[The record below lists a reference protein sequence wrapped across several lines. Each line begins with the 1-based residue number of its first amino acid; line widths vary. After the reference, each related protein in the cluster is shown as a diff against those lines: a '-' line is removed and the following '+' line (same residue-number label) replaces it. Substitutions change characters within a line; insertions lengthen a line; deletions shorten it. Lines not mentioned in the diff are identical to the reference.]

1 VTPDRALALEP
12 EALLAEV
19 RAAGLRQKGGAGL
32 LLAERWEAVRQAP
45 GMGKVVICN
54 AVDGERRAQIAGYV
68 LRRDPR
74 AVLEGL
80 LVAARAVGADSC
92 VVCVSAEYEDEAA
105 ALEKAVAQMTGAV
118 PWPAV
123 RIEKVLATL
132 VAAEETALIRG
143 LEGRQALPYLR
154 VAGDLRG
161 VGGAPTLVEN
171 AETLAAVAA
180 LLGEKN
186 SGAAEATVVAV
197 FGDVDRPATIEVPR
211 GTTIAA
217 AIELATCGTLARDG
231 IKAVQI
237 GGPAAPFLAGEA
249 LDTVI
254 DPDALQ
260 RIGCT
265 PGGGGRP
272 TLGWGGF
279 EVFAAGRCGV
289 EMARDVTARLHEESC
304 GKCVFCREGTRQ
316 MLDLLN
322 DVVDGTATEEQ
333 IELLHE
339 LGEAMKTGS
348 ICSLGWGAA
357 LPALSAVGLF
367 AEDFKAHLEAKRCPG
382 DG

>member
-1 VTPDRALALEP
+1 VTPERALALEP
-12 EALLAEV
+12 EAVLAEV

-45 GMGKVVICN
+45 GMDKVVICN
-54 AVDGERRAQIAGYV
+54 AVDGDRRAQIARFV

-80 LVAARAVGADSC
+80 LIAARAVGAASC

-105 ALEKAVAQMTGAV
+105 ALEKAAAEATAGA
-118 PWPAV
+118 PSPAV
-123 RIEKVLATL
+123 RIETVPASL
-132 VAAEETALIRG
+132 VGGEETALIRG

-154 VAGDLRG
+154 AAGDVRG

-186 SGAAEATVVAV
+186 SNASEATVVAV
-197 FGDVDRPATIEVPR
+197 FGDVDRPAIIEVSR

-217 AIELATCGTLARDG
+217 AIESATGGTPGRAD
-231 IKAVQI
+231 IKAVQF

-254 DPDALQ
+254 DHDDPP
-260 RIGCT
+260 RVGCT
-265 PGGGGRP
+265 PG
-272 TLGWGGF
+272 WGGI
-279 EVFAAGRCGV
+279 EVFATGRCGV

-304 GKCVFCREGTRQ
+304 GKCVFCREGSRQ
-316 MLDLLN
+316 MLDILN
-322 DVVDGTATEEQ
+322 DVIDGTVTEERM
-333 IELLHE
+333 ELLHE

-357 LPALSAVGLF
+357 LPALSALELF
-367 AEDFKAHLEAKRCPG
+367 AGDFKAHLETKRCPG
-382 DG
+382 GGR